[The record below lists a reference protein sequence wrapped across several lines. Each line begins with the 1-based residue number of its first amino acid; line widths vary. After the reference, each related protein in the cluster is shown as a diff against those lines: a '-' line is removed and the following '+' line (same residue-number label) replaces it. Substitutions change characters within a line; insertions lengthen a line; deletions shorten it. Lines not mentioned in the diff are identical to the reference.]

1 LTKLFSLDDRSFRS
15 SAFTLFPALFP
26 PSSRPLSRLLF
37 FKDRRVLKLSLEAI
51 EVVDAIARHGS
62 FAAAAT
68 RLNKVP
74 STISYA
80 VGKLEEQL
88 GMQLFERNG
97 PRVTLTA
104 VGEEML
110 KEGRWLLSAASDLE
124 SRMRQIATGYESEL
138 RLVHD
143 SLIPTEALI
152 DDIRAFEDLRCG
164 TRLRV
169 GCEALTGSW
178 EALREG
184 RADIVIAAGEG
195 PAGGG
200 YQAATVGS
208 LEFAFCVAATHP
220 LTRLGRPLQR
230 GDLLDCNAIVV
241 GDSARTL
248 SDRTVGLLAGQ
259 PRITVPSMAAKVACQ
274 VAGLGHGFLPRACI
288 AGELARGTLVELPT
302 EEPRAP
308 EAFPVLAPEA
318 LAVQQEGGRA
328 EDAALG
334 RFTAV
339 RA

>member
-1 LTKLFSLDDRSFRS
+1 M
-15 SAFTLFPALFP
+15 
-26 PSSRPLSRLLF
+26 
-37 FKDRRVLKLSLEAI
+37 LKLTLEAI

-62 FAAAAT
+62 FAAAAA

-88 GMQLFERNG
+88 GMLLFERNG

-104 VGEEML
+104 AGEEML
-110 KEGRWLLSAASDLE
+110 KEGRWLLGAASDLE

-143 SLIPTEALI
+143 SLIPTQAFM

-184 RADIVIAAGEG
+184 RADIVVAAGEG

-200 YQAATVGS
+200 HQAVAVGS
-208 LEFAFCVAATHP
+208 LAFAFCVAPTHP
-220 LTRLGRPLQR
+220 LTRLKRPVQR
-230 GDLLDCNAIVV
+230 GDLIDCNAIVV
-241 GDSARTL
+241 GDTARTL
-248 SDRTVGLLAGQ
+248 SDRTVGLMAGQ

-288 AGELARGTLVELPT
+288 TDELARGTLVELPT

-308 EAFPVLAPEA
+308 EAFWLAWKTGAQGQA
-318 LAVQQEGGRA
+318 LRWWRERLHRTLVP
-328 EDAALG
+328 ALLP
-334 RFTAV
+334 RSFL
-339 RA
+339 

>member
-1 LTKLFSLDDRSFRS
+1 M
-15 SAFTLFPALFP
+15 
-26 PSSRPLSRLLF
+26 
-37 FKDRRVLKLSLEAI
+37 LKLTLEAI
-51 EVVDAIARHGS
+51 ELVDAIARHGS
-62 FAAAAT
+62 FAAAAA

-88 GMQLFERNG
+88 GMLLFERNG
-97 PRVTLTA
+97 PRVTLTSA
-104 VGEEML
+104 GDEML
-110 KEGRWLLSAASDLE
+110 KEGRWLLGAASDLE

-143 SLIPTEALI
+143 SLIPTQALI
-152 DDIRAFEDLRCG
+152 NDIRAFEDLRCG
-164 TRLRV
+164 TRLRI
-169 GCEALTGSW
+169 GCEALTGAW

-200 YQAATVGS
+200 YQAVTVGS
-208 LEFAFCVAATHP
+208 LDFAFCVAPTHP

-241 GDSARTL
+241 GDSARSL

-259 PRITVPSMAAKVACQ
+259 PRITVPSMAAKIACQ
-274 VAGLGHGFLPRACI
+274 VEGLGHGHLPRACI

-302 EEPRAP
+302 EESRPS
-308 EAFPVLAPEA
+308 ESFWLAWKTGAE
-318 LAVQQEGGRA
+318 GRA
-328 EDAALG
+328 LRWWRERLNRSLVPALLPRSG
-334 RFTAV
+334 LQ
-339 RA
+339 